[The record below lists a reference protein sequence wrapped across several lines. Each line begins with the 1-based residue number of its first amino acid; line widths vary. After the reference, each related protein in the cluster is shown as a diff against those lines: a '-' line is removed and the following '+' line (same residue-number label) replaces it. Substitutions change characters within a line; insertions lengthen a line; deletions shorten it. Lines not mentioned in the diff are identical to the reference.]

1 MAFRILNSTII
12 DDSRNIINAAAVGVG
27 TTNPTSVLHVIG
39 NTLATGIITAS
50 QFSSNVASGT
60 APISVASSTLVNNL
74 NVQFLNSQPGSFYQ
88 IANNLTGTAPA
99 SVVTQSSGLTVS
111 GNLNV
116 SGNVTIGGTATQLN
130 AQQLQ
135 INDRDITL
143 GVTTDANNN
152 DISTDITANHGGI
165 SIASTVGTPILTIP
179 IDGVNNSPSTYK
191 QIMWIRQGHYSGL
204 GTDAWIFNYGVS
216 IGNTS
221 TVQNGSRLTVG
232 AGFTV
237 FDTYLDATDIRAR
250 NINVSGITTGGGFNA
265 TTGNTYQINGTSV
278 LSNNTLGSGVVNSSL
293 TSVGTLGSLNV
304 TGTTT
309 LGFVTATSAFVSGIV
324 TTGTHNLITG
334 NTYQINGTNVLTNN
348 TLGSGVVNS
357 SLTSVGTLGSLN
369 VTGTTTLGFV
379 TATSAFVSGIV
390 TTGTHNLI
398 TGNTYQ
404 INGTNVLTNN
414 TLGSGV
420 VNSSLTSVGTLG
432 QLSVTGVTT
441 SGGVNVT
448 TGNTYQIN
456 GTSVLSNNTLGSGV
470 VNSSLTS
477 VGTLGSLNVT
487 GTTTLGFVTATS
499 AFVSGAT
506 TSTSYFVGATQV
518 LGTVGGLVSIT
529 GIQTV
534 DATTRTTLETL
545 LAFAPNQFN
554 DLSVT
559 GISTFTNGPVLIGS
573 GTSTGTATQRLQV
586 TGGGYISTSTG
597 IGITNPTQLL
607 DVGGNLR
614 VRGGIYDANN
624 NVGGASSVLTAN
636 GSGGWSWQPVS
647 AIGGNT
653 ITVTDDTVSPQIRF
667 PLFASGASAS
677 TSTQFIDTTSI
688 VYNTS
693 TNCLGIGSLLPT
705 SRIDVIGDARF
716 VGVVTATDFNSSS
729 DRNLKDNI
737 QVIENPIDK
746 ILQLN
751 GVTFTWNETGKS
763 SLGVIAQEVEEV
775 IPELVS
781 DTNPKSVN
789 YNGLIGLLIECVKEQ
804 QKQID
809 ELKNKLK

>member
-116 SGNVTIGGTATQLN
+116 SGNVTIGGTTTQLN

-309 LGFVTATSAFVSGIV
+309 LGFVTATSAFVSG
-324 TTGTHNLITG
+324 
-334 NTYQINGTNVLTNN
+334 
-348 TLGSGVVNS
+348 
-357 SLTSVGTLGSLN
+357 
-369 VTGTTTLGFV
+369 
-379 TATSAFVSGIV
+379 
-390 TTGTHNLI
+390 
-398 TGNTYQ
+398 
-404 INGTNVLTNN
+404 
-414 TLGSGV
+414 
-420 VNSSLTSVGTLG
+420 
-432 QLSVTGVTT
+432 
-441 SGGVNVT
+441 
-448 TGNTYQIN
+448 
-456 GTSVLSNNTLGSGV
+456 
-470 VNSSLTS
+470 
-477 VGTLGSLNVT
+477 
-487 GTTTLGFVTATS
+487 
-499 AFVSGAT
+499 AT

-624 NVGGASSVLTAN
+624 NVGGASSVLTSN

>member
-116 SGNVTIGGTATQLN
+116 SGNVTIGGTTTQLN

-191 QIMWIRQGHYSGL
+191 QIMWIRQGHYSGF

-334 NTYQINGTNVLTNN
+334 NTYQINGTN
-348 TLGSGVVNS
+348 
-357 SLTSVGTLGSLN
+357 
-369 VTGTTTLGFV
+369 
-379 TATSAFVSGIV
+379 
-390 TTGTHNLI
+390 
-398 TGNTYQ
+398 
-404 INGTNVLTNN
+404 
-414 TLGSGV
+414 
-420 VNSSLTSVGTLG
+420 
-432 QLSVTGVTT
+432 
-441 SGGVNVT
+441 
-448 TGNTYQIN
+448 
-456 GTSVLSNNTLGSGV
+456 VLSNNTLGSGV

-624 NVGGASSVLTAN
+624 NVGGASSVLTSN

>member
-116 SGNVTIGGTATQLN
+116 SGNVTIGGTTTQLN

-334 NTYQINGTNVLTNN
+334 NTYQINGTN
-348 TLGSGVVNS
+348 
-357 SLTSVGTLGSLN
+357 
-369 VTGTTTLGFV
+369 
-379 TATSAFVSGIV
+379 
-390 TTGTHNLI
+390 
-398 TGNTYQ
+398 
-404 INGTNVLTNN
+404 
-414 TLGSGV
+414 
-420 VNSSLTSVGTLG
+420 
-432 QLSVTGVTT
+432 
-441 SGGVNVT
+441 
-448 TGNTYQIN
+448 
-456 GTSVLSNNTLGSGV
+456 VLSNNTLGSGV

>member
-116 SGNVTIGGTATQLN
+116 SGNVTIGGTTTQLN

-334 NTYQINGTNVLTNN
+334 NTYQINGTNVL
-348 TLGSGVVNS
+348 
-357 SLTSVGTLGSLN
+357 
-369 VTGTTTLGFV
+369 
-379 TATSAFVSGIV
+379 
-390 TTGTHNLI
+390 
-398 TGNTYQ
+398 
-404 INGTNVLTNN
+404 
-414 TLGSGV
+414 
-420 VNSSLTSVGTLG
+420 
-432 QLSVTGVTT
+432 
-441 SGGVNVT
+441 
-448 TGNTYQIN
+448 
-456 GTSVLSNNTLGSGV
+456 SNNTLGSGV

-624 NVGGASSVLTAN
+624 NVGGASSVLTSN

>member
-1 MAFRILNSTII
+1 MSFRILNNTII

-27 TTNPTSVLHVIG
+27 TTNTTTSALYVIG
-39 NTLATGIITAS
+39 NTLTTGIITAS
-50 QFSSNVASGT
+50 QFSSNVAQGT
-60 APISVASSTLVNNL
+60 APISVASSTLVTNL
-74 NVQFLNSQPGSFYQ
+74 NTQYLNGQSGSFYTN
-88 IANNLTGTAPA
+88 AGNLTGTAPA
-99 SVVTQSSGLTVS
+99 SVITQSSGLTVS

-116 SGNVTIGGTATQLN
+116 SGNVNIGGSITQTTVS
-130 AQQLQ
+130 QVRVS
-135 INDRDITL
+135 DRDINL
-143 GVTTDANNN
+143 GIATDANGN

-165 SIASTVGTPILTIP
+165 SIASTVGSPIINIP
-179 IDGVNNSPSTYK
+179 TDAVNTDPSTYK

-204 GTDAWIFNYGVS
+204 GTDAWVFNYGVS
-216 IGNTS
+216 IGNTA

-237 FDTYLDATDIRAR
+237 FDTYLDAQEIRAR
-250 NINVSGITTGGGFNA
+250 NQIVTGVTTSGGFNA

-309 LGFVTATSAFVSGIV
+309 LGFVTATSAFVSGVV
-324 TTGTHNLITG
+324 TTGTHNLTTG
-334 NTYQINGTNVLTNN
+334 NTYQINGTN
-348 TLGSGVVNS
+348 
-357 SLTSVGTLGSLN
+357 
-369 VTGTTTLGFV
+369 
-379 TATSAFVSGIV
+379 
-390 TTGTHNLI
+390 
-398 TGNTYQ
+398 
-404 INGTNVLTNN
+404 
-414 TLGSGV
+414 
-420 VNSSLTSVGTLG
+420 
-432 QLSVTGVTT
+432 
-441 SGGVNVT
+441 
-448 TGNTYQIN
+448 
-456 GTSVLSNNTLGSGV
+456 VLSNNTLGSGV

-545 LAFAPNQFN
+545 LAFAPNQFD

-559 GISTFTNGPVLIGS
+559 GISTFSNGPVLIGS

-614 VRGGIYDANN
+614 VRGGIYDTNN

-653 ITVTDDTVSPQIRF
+653 ITVTDDTSSPQIRY

-693 TNCLGIGSLLPT
+693 TTCLGIGSLLPT

-737 QVIENPIDK
+737 QVIENPIEK

-751 GVTFTWNETGKS
+751 GVTFTWNETGKPS
-763 SLGVIAQEVEEV
+763 VGVIAQEVEKV

-809 ELKNKLK
+809 ELKSNKRKSSK

>member
-1 MAFRILNSTII
+1 
-12 DDSRNIINAAAVGVG
+12 
-27 TTNPTSVLHVIG
+27 
-39 NTLATGIITAS
+39 
-50 QFSSNVASGT
+50 
-60 APISVASSTLVNNL
+60 
-74 NVQFLNSQPGSFYQ
+74 
-88 IANNLTGTAPA
+88 
-99 SVVTQSSGLTVS
+99 
-111 GNLNV
+111 
-116 SGNVTIGGTATQLN
+116 
-130 AQQLQ
+130 
-135 INDRDITL
+135 
-143 GVTTDANNN
+143 
-152 DISTDITANHGGI
+152 
-165 SIASTVGTPILTIP
+165 
-179 IDGVNNSPSTYK
+179 
-191 QIMWIRQGHYSGL
+191 
-204 GTDAWIFNYGVS
+204 
-216 IGNTS
+216 
-221 TVQNGSRLTVG
+221 
-232 AGFTV
+232 
-237 FDTYLDATDIRAR
+237 
-250 NINVSGITTGGGFNA
+250 
-265 TTGNTYQINGTSV
+265 
-278 LSNNTLGSGVVNSSL
+278 
-293 TSVGTLGSLNV
+293 
-304 TGTTT
+304 
-309 LGFVTATSAFVSGIV
+309 
-324 TTGTHNLITG
+324 
-334 NTYQINGTNVLTNN
+334 
-348 TLGSGVVNS
+348 
-357 SLTSVGTLGSLN
+357 
-369 VTGTTTLGFV
+369 
-379 TATSAFVSGIV
+379 
-390 TTGTHNLI
+390 
-398 TGNTYQ
+398 
-404 INGTNVLTNN
+404 
-414 TLGSGV
+414 
-420 VNSSLTSVGTLG
+420 
-432 QLSVTGVTT
+432 
-441 SGGVNVT
+441 
-448 TGNTYQIN
+448 
-456 GTSVLSNNTLGSGV
+456 
-470 VNSSLTS
+470 LTS

>member
-116 SGNVTIGGTATQLN
+116 SGNVTIGGTTTQLN

-191 QIMWIRQGHYSGL
+191 QIMWIRQGHYSGF

-334 NTYQINGTNVLTNN
+334 NTYQINGTN
-348 TLGSGVVNS
+348 
-357 SLTSVGTLGSLN
+357 
-369 VTGTTTLGFV
+369 
-379 TATSAFVSGIV
+379 
-390 TTGTHNLI
+390 
-398 TGNTYQ
+398 
-404 INGTNVLTNN
+404 
-414 TLGSGV
+414 
-420 VNSSLTSVGTLG
+420 
-432 QLSVTGVTT
+432 
-441 SGGVNVT
+441 
-448 TGNTYQIN
+448 
-456 GTSVLSNNTLGSGV
+456 VLSNNTLGSGV